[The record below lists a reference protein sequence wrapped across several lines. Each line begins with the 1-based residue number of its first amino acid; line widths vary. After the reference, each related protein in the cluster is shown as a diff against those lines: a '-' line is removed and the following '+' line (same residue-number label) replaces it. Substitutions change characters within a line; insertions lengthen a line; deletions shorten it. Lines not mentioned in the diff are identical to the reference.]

1 MLLNRFLFTL
11 LLFWFSGN
19 GQADDSIEN
28 YINGQMNNFVGVPL
42 LQASEKVFGSAP
54 PEFNQYIKGLEDTFG
69 RYEEHSIVLVK
80 KISNRSNYIYIEMNL
95 EKGAA
100 YLKLL
105 VYKEKNAQWRINLAT
120 VDKVPENVIN
130 DLDLL
135 NCK

>member
-1 MLLNRFLFTL
+1 MPLIKFLCMFI
-11 LLFWFSGN
+11 LFGFSGT
-19 GQADDSIEN
+19 GQADESIEK
-28 YINGQMNNFVGVPL
+28 YISGKMNNFIGVPL

-54 PEFNQYIKGLEDTFG
+54 PEFNKYIKGLEDTFG
-69 RYEEHSIVLVK
+69 RYEEHSILLVK

-120 VDKVPENVIN
+120 VDKVPENVIY

-135 NCK
+135 NCE